1 MARRA
6 LCPEVFQALGA
17 LPVRSSGSSDLN
29 CGLIFRLQN
38 LRLLKK
44 KQIGAVLRFGQPV
57 VGDGAGALRV
67 KPPR

>member
-44 KQIGAVLRFGQPV
+44 NKLAPCCVSASLSWVMGRAH
-57 VGDGAGALRV
+57 
-67 KPPR
+67 